1 MTGSSALVS
10 SDRKRTIDVS
20 ESSNGNTMYT
30 ISRELYVTVPIMII
44 GVDNDLGNLNVEG
57 RTNARQVD

>member
-1 MTGSSALVS
+1 MIA
-10 SDRKRTIDVS
+10 
-20 ESSNGNTMYT
+20 
-30 ISRELYVTVPIMII
+30 PIMMI

>member
-1 MTGSSALVS
+1 MLTSG
-10 SDRKRTIDVS
+10 DQC
-20 ESSNGNTMYT
+20 
-30 ISRELYVTVPIMII
+30 VTVPIMII